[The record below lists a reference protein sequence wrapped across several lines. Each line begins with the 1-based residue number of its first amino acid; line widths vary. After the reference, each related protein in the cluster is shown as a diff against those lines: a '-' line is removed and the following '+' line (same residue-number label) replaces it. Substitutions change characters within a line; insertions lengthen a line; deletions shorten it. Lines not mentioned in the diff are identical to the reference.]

1 MKMRFYSNLL
11 VLVLL
16 SLSYSSFAQVPAGT
30 EEVEPNCYQKYAK
43 LFESRGALDV
53 EDGTY
58 SDVIISIRRGSNA
71 DCYNGKV
78 EVVKGA
84 ITNMYIKFS
93 DGTFEKIERKYKNDP
108 PVMHIVNGMS
118 STLITKDDESLYNVL
133 FVKKI
138 KPKKKEYQRAPEPAS
153 DSY

>member
-1 MKMRFYSNLL
+1 MKR
-11 VLVLL
+11 LL
-16 SLSYSSFAQVPAGT
+16 SIGFILFSLNSFSQAPTGT
-30 EEVEPNCYQKYAK
+30 EEVEPNCYQKYAA
-43 LFESRGALDV
+43 LFEKRGAFDV

-58 SDVIISIRRGSNA
+58 NDVIISIRRGSNA

-84 ITNMYIKFS
+84 ITNMFIKFS
-93 DGTFEKIERKYKNDP
+93 DGTFEKIEKKYKNDP

-118 STLITKDDESLYNVL
+118 STLITKDDESLINVL

-138 KPKKKEYQRAPEPAS
+138 KPKKKEYQRAPEPPS
-153 DSY
+153 DSF